1 MELVSVSTTVGAPG
15 VGGGGPGVGV
25 SPAGGSEPPEVHSD
39 EVYCMDY
46 ISDMKVSDATQ
57 LTAQGGLLFIQDTW
71 KPDWEK
77 PIQVS
82 IAPVNTPPSIAH
94 VLHMT
99 HTRNSCPYKFVISSF
114 GS

>member
-1 MELVSVSTTVGAPG
+1 MDLVSVWPSGG
-15 VGGGGPGVGV
+15 VTKGGGALSSPPVGCAE
-25 SPAGGSEPPEVHSD
+25 SLQPPPPPEVHSD

-57 LTAQGGLLFIQDTW
+57 LTSQGGLLFIQDTW

-82 IAPVNTPPSIAH
+82 AS
-94 VLHMT
+94 LGYES
-99 HTRNSCPYKFVISSF
+99 R
-114 GS
+114 